1 MLFELQ
7 RSLALN
13 SIDNLEVIIHF
24 RYSDKRKIVVP
35 IHPSNDIRLKA
46 LYGISK
52 DMGIE
57 PEDFKKLL

>member
-1 MLFELQ
+1 VLFELQ

-24 RYSDKRKIVVP
+24 RYSDKRKIVAP

-46 LYGISK
+46 LYGIIK

>member
-13 SIDNLEVIIHF
+13 SIDHLEVIIYF
-24 RYSDKRKIVVP
+24 RYSDKCKIVVP
-35 IHPSNDIRLKA
+35 IHPSNDIRLKT
-46 LYGISK
+46 LYGIIK
-52 DMGIE
+52 DMCIE